1 MDSSEQQRRVQLGR
15 VQTADSMEQ
24 RSPKK
29 LQFVMPPGQMQLD
42 PAALEQIRRRRPTP
56 AKLVVMNEQASQPDD
71 RTQDPSEGC
80 AVADSDSSDVP
91 KATTTT
97 SDCVYNPPTMEELRH
112 ALELCCTDQQLSSS
126 GTDGAAKEGPNG
138 VAAGAEVT
146 WDAGGEVARV
156 AGLNSD
162 SETPALA
169 QSPGDV
175 DNEEPET
182 LPSVEEAPR
191 KPRRKDT
198 PVYQVPPLALAGAGR
213 VQRRPRDVQHQQQQQ
228 PVPAMLEEE
237 WVEELLVPEET
248 LVSAKVN
255 VQPSVPS

>member
-1 MDSSEQQRRVQLGR
+1 MDNSEQQRRVQLGR
-15 VQTADSMEQ
+15 VQTADSVEQ

-42 PAALEQIRRRRPTP
+42 PAALEQVRRRLEHGCKGGTGEMLTGARVAQIRRRRPTP
-56 AKLVVMNEQASQPDD
+56 AKLVVMNEQASQP
-71 RTQDPSEGC
+71 
-80 AVADSDSSDVP
+80 
-91 KATTTT
+91 
-97 SDCVYNPPTMEELRH
+97 ELRH
-112 ALELCCTDQQLSSS
+112 ALELCCTEQQLSGA
-126 GTDGAAKEGPNG
+126 GTDGAAKDGPNG

-175 DNEEPET
+175 DKEEPET

-198 PVYQVPPLALAGAGR
+198 PVYQVPPLALGAGR
-213 VQRRPRDVQHQQQQQ
+213 VQRRPRDVQQQQQQ
-228 PVPAMLEEE
+228 PVPAMPEEE
-237 WVEELLVPEET
+237 WAEELLVSEET
-248 LVSAKVN
+248 LLSAKVN